1 MHTNEH
7 VITCVVREK
16 ITVAHDTVTLCL
28 ETKSGE
34 VFDFTPG
41 QYVIVSIRAVG
52 INDAV
57 GKMYTMSSAP
67 ESSHFNITIRKIGPF
82 SRALCDLSIGAD
94 VLVTGPYGELFPK
107 DGLEQMVCFAG
118 GIGITPFFS
127 MMQYFGTSTG
137 DRPRTITVFYSNK
150 TPADAAFLKEL
161 DELTTALS
169 GLTVVNTFTRE
180 AAPKDGGETGRID
193 AAMIQK
199 YVSDIIRCDCFIC
212 GSIDFSDSMWRILTA
227 MGVSD
232 ERIFIETFY

>member
-1 MHTNEH
+1 MISKREMHTNEH

-16 ITVAHDTVTLCL
+16 ITVAHYTVTLCL

-169 GLTVVNTFTRE
+169 GLTVV
-180 AAPKDGGETGRID
+180 RID